1 MRTEPTRSLP
11 AAATEMTRSR
21 TWLRFRRAAFII
33 LLVLLAI
40 PLVFPMWWMV
50 ASSLKSPTEI
60 FAIPPDLFP
69 WSLRFE
75 NYPAIFELIPFGTQY
90 LNSVYIAVVNTVG
103 TILVASLA
111 GYAFARIRFPG
122 ATLIFVLLLTALLMP
137 DEVIIIPLFV
147 LMKDLGWLNTHLPL
161 LIEPVFGAQAIVG
174 TFLMRQYFLALPIEL
189 EDAGRI
195 DGLGRF
201 GIFRHVAMPLALPA
215 VATLAIL
222 TFLSSWNEFLKPLI
236 FLGGQTDLLTVPLA
250 LNTIHDRYG
259 DPYWE
264 IQLAATTLSVIPMIV
279 VFVIAQRHFIQ
290 GFASVG
296 VKG

>member
-1 MRTEPTRSLP
+1 
-11 AAATEMTRSR
+11 MTRSR

>member
-1 MRTEPTRSLP
+1 MRTEPAPTTPR
-11 AAATEMTRSR
+11 RSR
-21 TWLRFRRAAFII
+21 LWPRTRRTGFLI
-33 LLVLLAI
+33 LLVILAV

-60 FAIPPDLFP
+60 FAMPPDLFP

-75 NYPAIFELIPFGTQY
+75 NYPAVFDLIPFATQY
-90 LNSVYIAVVNTVG
+90 WNSIYIGVANTVG
-103 TILVASLA
+103 TIFVASLG
-111 GYAFARIRFPG
+111 GYAFARIRFRG
-122 ATLIFVLLLTALLMP
+122 ATVLFVLLLTALLMP
-137 DEVIIIPLFV
+137 DEVIIIPLFI

-161 LIEPVFGAQAIVG
+161 LVEPIFGAQAVVG

-201 GIFRHVAMPLALPA
+201 GIFRHIALPLALPA

-236 FLGGQTDLLTVPLA
+236 FLGGQTDLLTLPLA

-264 IQLAATTLSVIPMIV
+264 MQLAATTMSVIPMIV
-279 VFVIAQRHFIQ
+279 VFVFAQRYFIQ
-290 GFASVG
+290 GFTSVG

>member
-1 MRTEPTRSLP
+1 MTWRARLWPGTR
-11 AAATEMTRSR
+11 RGGY
-21 TWLRFRRAAFII
+21 
-33 LLVLLAI
+33 LVLLVIIAV
-40 PLVFPMWWMV
+40 PLIFPMWWMV

-60 FAIPPDLFP
+60 FAFPPELFP
-69 WSLRFE
+69 WSMRFE
-75 NYPAIFELIPFGTQY
+75 NYAAVFDLIPFATQY
-90 LNSVYIAVVNTVG
+90 WNSIYIGVVNTVG
-103 TILVASLA
+103 TIAVASLG

-122 ATLIFVLLLTALLMP
+122 ATILFVLLLTALLMP

-161 LIEPVFGAQAIVG
+161 LIEPIFGAQAVVG
-174 TFLMRQYFLALPIEL
+174 TFLMRQYFLALPVEL

-201 GIFRHVAMPLALPA
+201 GIFRHIALPLALPA

-236 FLGGQTDLLTVPLA
+236 FLGGQTDLLTIPLA

-259 DPYWE
+259 DPFWE
-264 IQLAATTLSVIPMIV
+264 MQLAATTMSVVPMIV
-279 VFVIAQRHFIQ
+279 VFVIAQRYFIQ
-290 GFASVG
+290 GFTSVG